1 MAADTYIYVV
11 EGLNLGHLDDIPSHV
26 KKAAFRAVNRTSE
39 RARTK
44 SGRAIRQI
52 VNLPARYLSGE
63 DGRLQ
68 MSAPAN
74 TSRLERSVTGRRRA
88 TSLARFKV
96 GDPTGQG
103 LRVSVLKAGG
113 ARYIKRG
120 FLIPLKGAGGG
131 LSNLGLAM
139 RTPDGKAPRGALK
152 PKMIGQG
159 LYLLYGLSVDVLFRR
174 VLGTVTPEVSDNLVA
189 EFTRLLDLDGI

>member
-1 MAADTYIYVV
+1 MTVQTYIYVV

-26 KKAAFRAVNRTSE
+26 KKAAFRAVNRTTE

-44 SGRAIRQI
+44 SGRAIRQE
-52 VNLPARYLSGE
+52 VALPARYLSGE
-63 DGRLQ
+63 EGRLQ
-68 MSAPAN
+68 MSNPASA
-74 TSRLERSVTGRRRA
+74 SRLERTITGRRRP
-88 TSLARFKV
+88 TSLARYK
-96 GDPTGQG
+96 TGGSTQKG
-103 LRVSVLKAGG
+103 LRVTVTPGVAS
-113 ARYIKRG
+113 YIKRG

-139 RTPDGKAPRGALK
+139 RTPDGKPPRGALK
-152 PKMIGQG
+152 PKMIGEG

-174 VLGTVTPEVSDNLVA
+174 VLGPLTPEVSDDLVT

>member
-1 MAADTYIYVV
+1 MAVDTYIYVV

-26 KKAAFRAVNRTSE
+26 KKAAYRAVNRTSE

-68 MSAPAN
+68 MSAPAGA
-74 TSRLERSVTGRRRA
+74 SRLERTITGRRRP
-88 TSLARFKV
+88 TSLARFKI
-96 GDPTGQG
+96 GDPTAKG
-103 LRVSVLKAGG
+103 LRVSVTPGTAK
-113 ARYIKRG
+113 YIKRG

-152 PKMIGQG
+152 PKMIGEG

-174 VLGTVTPEVSDNLVA
+174 VLGTLTPEVSDDLVA